1 VLIRNTGIT
10 GQIHY
15 SRKAEYTDLELD
27 QVRQIRQH
35 QEENTKLKQL
45 VAERTFDKTV
55 LQEVLS
61 PHLA

>member
-1 VLIRNTGIT
+1 MLIRNTGIT